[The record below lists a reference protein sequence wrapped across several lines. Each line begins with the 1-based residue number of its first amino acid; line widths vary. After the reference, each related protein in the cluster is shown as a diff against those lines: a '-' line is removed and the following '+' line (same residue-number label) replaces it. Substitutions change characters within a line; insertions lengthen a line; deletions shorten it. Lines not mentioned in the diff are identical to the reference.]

1 MRYKTTDRHIHVLYL
16 QINDVFCFDFVFL
29 LAEGRKGIDY
39 LTYLCTSYVAEPYL
53 YGNVSRLLSLM
64 QV

>member
-1 MRYKTTDRHIHVLYL
+1 MTSF
-16 QINDVFCFDFVFL
+16 VFCFFL
-29 LAEGRKGIDY
+29 LAEVRKGIDY
-39 LTYLCTSYVAEPYL
+39 LTYLTLLTYVAEP

>member
-1 MRYKTTDRHIHVLYL
+1 MTSF
-16 QINDVFCFDFVFL
+16 VFCFL

-39 LTYLCTSYVAEPYL
+39 LTYLPMYVAEP
-53 YGNVSRLLSLM
+53 YGNVSRLLSHM

>member
-1 MRYKTTDRHIHVLYL
+1 MRYKTTDRHIHVLYMYL
-16 QINDVFCFDFVFL
+16 QINDVFCFLFCFFVSGR
-29 LAEGRKGIDY
+29 AEGNRLPY
-39 LTYLCTSYVAEPYL
+39 LPMYVAEP